1 MTDQP
6 DSQSEALDED
16 KIHDLD
22 DFSGDEYGDGLPGYP
37 PDRPLGDSFGVTAL
51 DQQAGESFAARTL
64 REQPDFGEEGAV
76 TAEARRRS
84 VRRSRHTGSATTMR
98 SRPSPRRWPA
108 RRPGRKR
115 RRCASRRSRRDTVA
129 KGVSQ
134 GDFRMNRENLGV
146 AAP

>member
-16 KIHDLD
+16 KIHDVD

-51 DQQAGESFAARTL
+51 DQQAGESFADRTL

-76 TAEARRRS
+76 TAEARRE
-84 VRRSRHTGSATTMR
+84 VGQ
-98 SRPSPRRWPA
+98 
-108 RRPGRKR
+108 
-115 RRCASRRSRRDTVA
+115 TVA
-129 KGVSQ
+129 PHRFGHDHEEQ
-134 GDFRMNRENLGV
+134 AIAEEV
-146 AAP
+146 AGEETGPEAAAMRIEEELP